1 MSTYYELLGLAPKAS
16 ETEIRS
22 AYARDM
28 LGLQGSIHP
37 KAAQFRGALD
47 EAFATLI
54 DPERRRAYDEEL
66 RRPKP
71 KPPKPPRVPKAPKV
85 PKPPKA
91 PKAAKVAT
99 APKVA
104 AAATVAAKQAKVKSR
119 EATATSAAI
128 LPADPAQQAASY
140 VRNGGLAFALGSLI
154 SAITY
159 VFSIGP
165 YLLAWAPL
173 LAGLI
178 GLAWWGG
185 RYLRIPKGVWRP
197 DHVLLLGGL
206 VLFGIVS
213 AGWVSLAAT
222 SP

>member
-28 LGLQGSIHP
+28 LGLQGSVHP

-54 DPERRRAYDEEL
+54 DPKKRAAYDEQL

-71 KPPKPPRVPKAPKV
+71 KPPKAPKPPKPQKA

-91 PKAAKVAT
+91 PKPQKVAK

-104 AAATVAAKQAKVKSR
+104 DAPKIAMAATAPTTATKQAKVAKR
-119 EATATSAAI
+119 EATVKTASI
-128 LPADPAQQAASY
+128 LPADPMQQASGYA
-140 VRNGGLAFALGSLI
+140 RNGGLAFALGGLL
-154 SAITY
+154 SAIAY
-159 VFSIGP
+159 VFANGTYP
-165 YLLAWAPL
+165 
-173 LAGLI
+173 
-178 GLAWWGG
+178 
-185 RYLRIPKGVWRP
+185 
-197 DHVLLLGGL
+197 
-206 VLFGIVS
+206 
-213 AGWVSLAAT
+213 
-222 SP
+222 